1 MSRFQYQVAGGVDE
15 SAFPLCIRPPQ
26 DVNDMASLFCQA
38 VDYGS
43 REFFPTF
50 ILARAGLVCTNRQGC
65 IEKQDALVRP
75 PEQIAG
81 LRHGFD

>member
-1 MSRFQYQVAGGVDE
+1 MLVPEESAVSGEGRRMSRFQYQVAGGVDE

-38 VDYGS
+38 VDYGI

-50 ILARAGLVCTNRQGC
+50 ILV
-65 IEKQDALVRP
+65 
-75 PEQIAG
+75 
-81 LRHGFD
+81 